1 MLCKKKENLFFTADP
16 VEYFYYIVK
25 GRIKTLRSNDDG
37 KEYTTNLYNKGDY
50 FDIKSIFSG
59 SHHINSAISVDETEL
74 LAIYKKIKVILI
86 AYKKDYKK
94 FYKYKTSKEKHLQ
107 ELMKNEIFDKVK
119 YINIHNEINTYS
131 LNIEANKFKQIH
143 DILTK
148 KQRRKFSYFL
158 GE

>member
-1 MLCKKKENLFFTADP
+1 MKISKILMILCSVILLSSFADDDYDEDDDDYKKDKHTKMHISRSLEHLDLNKNQ
-16 VEYFYYIVK
+16 YI
-25 GRIKTLRSNDDG
+25 
-37 KEYTTNLYNKGDY
+37 
-50 FDIKSIFSG
+50 
-59 SHHINSAISVDETEL
+59 
-74 LAIYKKIKVILI
+74 KIKVILL